1 MADSEEVTRDA
12 LFRGQLPL
20 AQLRDGYRTNVDA
33 LWLAAFAAR
42 PKPARACLDLGCGV
56 GAVGLALV
64 VRERASRATLLD
76 ISPEAIE
83 LAKKNGA
90 GLAGVDAAVVDLR
103 APLPAP
109 LMHQFDLVVANP
121 PWAPTSRPSPH
132 ASRATARTG
141 DPATLPGFVRA
152 SRAALGAGGRACF
165 VYPAN
170 ELATLLGLLHG
181 VGLEPKR
188 LRMIHPLP
196 DAPAR
201 AALVEAKPG
210 RAGGL
215 RVESP
220 LIAMRAPG
228 AWTEEAAKIID
239 GVF

>member
-1 MADSEEVTRDA
+1 M
-12 LFRGQLPL
+12 PL

-42 PKPARACLDLGCGV
+42 SKPARACLDLGAGV
-56 GAVGLALV
+56 GPVGLSLV
-64 VRERASRATLLD
+64 VSERAARATLVDVLD
-76 ISPEAIE
+76 EAVA
-83 LAKKNGA
+83 LARENA
-90 GLAGVDAAVVDLR
+90 DAAGVAARVSAEVVDLR
-103 APLPAP
+103 RPLPNH
-109 LMHQFDLVVANP
+109 LQHQFDLVVANP
-121 PWAPTSRPSPH
+121 PWAPSSRPSPRV
-132 ASRATARTG
+132 SRATARNG
-141 DPATLPGFVRA
+141 DTATLPGFVRA
-152 SRAALGAGGRACF
+152 ARAALGAAGRVCF

-170 ELATLLGLLHG
+170 ELANLLMALSKI
-181 VGLEPKR
+181 GLEPKR

-215 RVESP
+215 RVETP